1 MRTEREMHPRRPA
14 IKASE
19 PQKYPPI
26 GSKWKELDLRVERT
40 VEVIRYDVSKG
51 RVRINCIE
59 TQRLGWAKPERFNG
73 KSGGYAPLQYQS
85 PGQRQRGARAMTGR
99 PKNGSSA

>member
-1 MRTEREMHPRRPA
+1 MQPKQETYPRRPP
-14 IKASE
+14 IKAIE

-40 VEVIRYDVSKG
+40 VEVIRYDVSKR
-51 RVRINCIE
+51 RVRINCLE

-73 KSGGYAPLQYQS
+73 KSGGYAPLQYQR
-85 PGQRQRGARAMTGR
+85 PGQRQRGARTIPGR

>member
-1 MRTEREMHPRRPA
+1 MQPDQTWRRRPQ
-14 IKASE
+14 IKAIE
-19 PQKYPPI
+19 QPKYPPI

-40 VEVIRYDVSKG
+40 VEVIRYDVPRG

-73 KSGGYAPLQYQS
+73 KSGGYAPLQYHS
-85 PGQRQRGARAMTGR
+85 PGQRQRGARTTTGR